1 MSKFV
6 KFVLVSSL
14 ALFLLTAAFS
24 GGFVAGHF
32 ASLGAFNPGFALP
45 GLPGLPNMPSAAATP
60 QAAAEATPDDLQQL
74 FTPFWETWTLVHEQY
89 VDQPVDDVALMRGAI
104 RGMLEALGDDHTL
117 YMDPQE
123 FEDANAGLAG
133 NYEGI
138 GAYVDT
144 TGDYLTIISP
154 IKNSPA
160 EAVGL
165 RAGDKII
172 AIDGE
177 DMTGINPELA
187 RRKVLGPAGSQVILT
202 ILREG
207 EEEPFDVTI
216 TRAQIVVESVEYE
229 MKGDI
234 AYLKLNTFGDTT
246 SQELR
251 DALRELMAQ
260 NPKGLVLDLR
270 NNGGGYLR
278 TSVEVLSQFLPED
291 KVALYEDYGDGRRD
305 IFETLGGGLAT
316 DIRMVVLINE
326 GSASASEIVAGALQD
341 YERAVLVGAKSY
353 GKGSVQ
359 NWVPLE
365 NNQGAV
371 RITIALWLTPKER
384 VIHETGLEPDAPVEM
399 TTEDREAERDPQLD
413 KAIELLSQP

>member
-1 MSKFV
+1 MNKFV
-6 KFVLVSSL
+6 KFMLVSFL
-14 ALFLLTAAFS
+14 ALIVLTGAFS
-24 GGFVAGHF
+24 GGLVVG
-32 ASLGAFNPGFALP
+32 ASLDALMPGFSLP
-45 GLPGLPNMPSAAATP
+45 GIPGLPNTPVVQATP
-60 QAAAEATPDDLQQL
+60 QSAGEATPNELQQL

-104 RGMLEALGDDHTL
+104 RGMLEALGDDHTSF
-117 YMDPQE
+117 MDPQE

-144 TGDYLTIISP
+144 TGDYLTVISP
-154 IKNSPA
+154 IKGSPA
-160 EAVGL
+160 EAAGL

-202 ILREG
+202 IVREG
-207 EEEPFDVTI
+207 EDEPLDVPI
-216 TRAQIVVESVEYE
+216 TRAQITIASVEYE

-234 AYLKLNTFGDTT
+234 AYIQLNTFGDTT

-251 DALRELMAQ
+251 DALKELMAQ
-260 NPKGLVLDLR
+260 NPKGLILDLR

-278 TSVEVLSQFLPED
+278 TSVEVLSQFIKKGE
-291 KVALYEDYGDGRRD
+291 VALYEQYGDGNRD
-305 IFETLGGGLAT
+305 TFETLGGGLAI
-316 DIRMVVLINE
+316 DIPMVVLINE

-341 YERAVLVGAKSY
+341 YERATLVGVKSY

-359 NWVPLE
+359 NWIPLNSNE
-365 NNQGAV
+365 GAV
-371 RITIALWLTPKER
+371 RITIAKWLTPKER
-384 VIHETGLEPDAPVEM
+384 TIHKVGLEPDIAVEL

-413 KAIELLSQP
+413 KALELLSQP